1 MTAQKRRDTAP
12 KNRSHRSGRFAGTC
26 IILPGKNDGAETTKY
41 TDIVLV
47 KSAEILRPRILRLES
62 ENRVAVK

>member
-1 MTAQKRRDTAP
+1 MAAQKRRDTAP
-12 KNRSHRSGRFAGTC
+12 KNRRYRSGRFAGNR
-26 IILPGKNDGAETTKY
+26 IILPGKNDGSETTKY
-41 TDIVLV
+41 AGIVLV